1 MTSILVIDDHPL
13 VADGV
18 TTMLKSELR
27 INVIGVAKTGKE
39 ALSFLSKKTADIILL
54 DINLSDIDGL
64 VLCEKI
70 KALHLDSHIL
80 ILTSIND
87 FAIISQALSKGA
99 SGYLLKDMERNELL
113 QAIDVVLSGKIYV
126 SNAAN
131 EKLLEQYQNNEKN
144 TLHPIVLTRREKE
157 ILGLLDKGMNG
168 PQIAEHLFISSYTVE
183 THRKNLMQKLNATN
197 TQMLLKMAR
206 EFHFLA
212 K

>member
-1 MTSILVIDDHPL
+1 MITLFIIDDHPL

-18 TTMLKSELR
+18 KTMLKSETG
-27 INVIGVAKTGKE
+27 ISVIGVAKTGKE
-39 ALSFLSKKTADIILL
+39 ALTFLASSTPDIILL
-54 DINLSDIDGL
+54 DINLPDIDGL
-64 VLCEKI
+64 ELCEKI
-70 KALHLDSHIL
+70 MALKLDSYIL

-99 SGYLLKDMERNELL
+99 SGYLLKDMERHELL
-113 QAIDVVLSGKIYV
+113 QAIEAVLNGKIYV

-131 EKLLEQYQNNEKN
+131 EKLLAQYQNNEKN
-144 TLHPIVLTRREKE
+144 TLHSIVLTRREKE
-157 ILGLLDKGMNG
+157 ILSLLDKGMNG

>member
-1 MTSILVIDDHPL
+1 MTTLFIIDDHPL

-18 TTMLKSELR
+18 TTMLKSES
-27 INVIGVAKTGKE
+27 NMSVIGVAKTGKE
-39 ALSFLSKKTADIILL
+39 ALSFLASSTPDIILL
-54 DINLSDIDGL
+54 DINLPDIDGL
-64 VLCEKI
+64 ELCERI
-70 KALHLDSHIL
+70 KALKLNSQIL

-99 SGYLLKDMERNELL
+99 NGYLLKDMERKELL
-113 QAIDVVLSGKIYV
+113 EAIDTVLDRKIYV

-131 EKLLEQYQNNEKN
+131 EKLLAQYQNKAKDK
-144 TLHPIVLTRREKE
+144 PQSIVLTRREKE

-168 PQIAEHLFISSYTVE
+168 PQIAEHLFISAYTVE

-206 EFHFLA
+206 EFHFLT
-212 K
+212 